1 MNTKEIK
8 KNGFK
13 FTSSLIRNSFRNPSI
28 NKFIFTGLLTGV
40 IGLTHA
46 QVNNSMLI
54 KSDTS
59 SVIEEKLVA
68 LALQGPEA
76 KNLEHQNKINEYT
89 LKNAQNQWMNIL
101 AVSLNY
107 NDQSFSK
114 TPTTSYVYPKYFFG
128 LTIPLGTLLSRTQVK
143 SAKESIE
150 MGKNNQEIL
159 KRNIREEVLTK
170 YREYKANSQLIAIQS
185 ELVNDVQAEL
195 AQTEEKFRKGT
206 VTIDTYN
213 AAQKGNN
220 SEMATLINLKLQ
232 QEIKK
237 LEIERIIGVK
247 LETVTNR

>member
-1 MNTKEIK
+1 MNTKETYKTGIK
-8 KNGFK
+8 NNN
-13 FTSSLIRNSFRNPSI
+13 SLIRKTFGNPIVNRILFTSFLSV
-28 NKFIFTGLLTGV
+28 TLV
-40 IGLTHA
+40 ISQA
-46 QVNNSMLI
+46 QVNNAILL

-59 SVIEEKLVA
+59 SAIEERLVA

-89 LKNAQNQWMNIL
+89 LKNAQNQWMNLL

-107 NDQSFSK
+107 NDQTFSK
-114 TPTTSYVYPKYFFG
+114 SPTTTYVYPKYFFG
-128 LTIPLGTLLSRTQVK
+128 LTIPLGTVLSRTQVK

-150 MGKNNQEIL
+150 MGKHNQEIL

-170 YREYKANSQLIAIQS
+170 YKEYKAYSQLIAIQS

-213 AAQKGNN
+213 AAQKGNS
-220 SEMATLINLKLQ
+220 SEMAALINLKLQ

-237 LEIERIIGVK
+237 LEIERMIGVK
-247 LETVTNR
+247 LETVINR